1 MCNKNISNTSVSKFI
16 SDILYLRGVRCA
28 VISPGSRNTPLTKA
42 FIENKKIKCYSQI
55 DERSSAY
62 FALGLAKTSNKPVA
76 IITTSG
82 TAVANL
88 MPAVIEASLSR
99 TPLIL
104 LTADRPKKL
113 INTGASQTID
123 QVDLFGHYV
132 REMIDFDL
140 KISDNARQLNED
152 IS

>member
-16 SDILYLRGVRCA
+16 SDILYLRGVRYT

-62 FALGLAKTSNKPVA
+62 FALGIAKTSNKPVV

-82 TAVANL
+82 TAAANL
-88 MPAVIEASLSR
+88 FPAI
-99 TPLIL
+99 
-104 LTADRPKKL
+104 
-113 INTGASQTID
+113 
-123 QVDLFGHYV
+123 
-132 REMIDFDL
+132 M
-140 KISDNARQLNED
+140 
-152 IS
+152 